1 MYHAST
7 TPRVIRMNELVE
19 KVGYAPS
26 TIYALIKDDKF
37 PKPFKL
43 TPGGR
48 ANGWLETEID
58 KYLSDRAASNICE

>member
-1 MYHAST
+1 MQPMST
-7 TPRVIRMNELVE
+7 TSRVIRMNELVDR
-19 KVGYAPS
+19 VGYAPS

-48 ANGWLETEID
+48 ANGWLETEIN
-58 KYLSDRAASNICE
+58 KYLSDRSTSNICE